1 MMCLINL
8 YFYCNHS
15 DFGPLILNSI
25 IITNILISSFTVLL
39 GHYHCILLFVYW
51 CVSTL
56 DTVAY

>member
-15 DFGPLILNSI
+15 DFGPLIFNSI
-25 IITNILISSFTVLL
+25 TIIKIPILSFTVLL
-39 GHYHCILLFVYW
+39 GHYHCILLCVYL
-51 CVSTL
+51 CISTL